1 MNADTPAHPDPE
13 LERLLGEYANG
24 EISREG
30 LARLEEI
37 LKRRPEARKEYIEF
51 FRVHAGLYDLVEEY
65 SQRDS
70 PGETPLSSVKQSRP
84 SQRRPA
90 WLPMALVIASLAAC
104 LLIACFVFFLAGEN
118 DVAGTPAAD
127 APAKETPVAVKAGGS
142 FTLPY
147 TTTTQPIA
155 VISRMVDVV
164 MAPGET
170 ALHIGQSMPPQQ
182 VALQSGLVQFDFL
195 NGVTVVVE
203 GTVELELVSQ
213 TRCKL
218 LRGQARVYA
227 SSQEDGFTLETEDAT
242 FIDRGTEF
250 GVRVTPGKEA
260 EVHVIEGQV
269 DVLPRAAAE
278 STRSV
283 TTGNAVTVSPH
294 HPPQDIGFRPDDFPS
309 INGVAERLSAQTAER
324 FQQWQ
329 SDRQEILEDED
340 LVVFYDFQ
348 FNAENAQHVVNR
360 VSNGLDG
367 SIVGCK
373 VAEGRWPGKESLEFK
388 GFHDRVRMN
397 IPGEFDAITLSAWI
411 RIDGFDRSFSSIML
425 TDYFQDGHIHWQFRS
440 DGRVEM
446 GIRPKD
452 EERILYLSD
461 PVLGFED
468 LGRWLQLV
476 TVFDPDLGKVFH
488 YLDGKLIMSA
498 PIETGREADYR
509 APTETLDK
517 LRIGYAELGN
527 WRRKDPGEP
536 YSIRSLNG
544 RMDEF
549 SVYSRALSEAEV
561 VRLYEIGKP

>member
-1 MNADTPAHPDPE
+1 MSNATPAHPYQE

-24 EISREG
+24 EISAEG
-30 LARLEEI
+30 LDRLAAI
-37 LKRRPEARKEYIEF
+37 LKQSPAARKEYIEF

-70 PGETPLSSVKQSRP
+70 LSETTLANAQVSRP
-84 SQRRPA
+84 SEPRLIGVPIA
-90 WLPMALVIASLAAC
+90 FALLAASLLVAG
-104 LLIACFVFFLAGEN
+104 FVFSLRWEDDIAEVPSVNFPTTKTSVKE
-118 DVAGTPAAD
+118 VAN
-127 APAKETPVAVKAGGS
+127 S
-142 FTLPY
+142 LTLPDA
-147 TTTTQPIA
+147 TTTQPIA

-164 MAPGET
+164 MAPGEA
-170 ALHIGQSMPPQQ
+170 ALHIGQSVPPQQ
-182 VALQSGLVQFDFL
+182 VTLQSGLVQFDFL
-195 NGVTVVVE
+195 NGVTMVVE
-203 GTVELELVSQ
+203 GTVELELISQ

-250 GVRVTPGKEA
+250 GVRVTPGKES
-260 EVHVIEGQV
+260 EVHVIDGQV
-269 DVLPRAAAE
+269 DVTPRATAE
-278 STRSV
+278 ATRSV
-283 TTGNAVTVSPH
+283 TTGNAVNVSPN

-309 INGVAERLSAQTAER
+309 INGVAQRLSAQTAER
-324 FQQWQ
+324 FQQWRKN
-329 SDRQEILEDED
+329 RQEILEDED

-348 FNAENAQHVVNR
+348 SNPDNAQKVVNR
-360 VSNGLDG
+360 VSSGLDG
-367 SIVGCK
+367 TIVGCK
-373 VAEGRWPGKESLEFK
+373 IAEGRWPGKESLEFK
-388 GFHDRVRMN
+388 GFHDRVRIN

-411 RIDGFDRSFSSIML
+411 RIDGFDRTFSSIML

-440 DGRVEM
+440 SGHIEM
-446 GIRPKD
+446 GIRPKH

-461 PVLGFED
+461 PELGFDD

-488 YLDGKLIMSA
+488 YLDGRLIMIA
-498 PIETGREADYR
+498 PIETGREASYR

-544 RMDEF
+544 RLDEF
-549 SVYSRALSEAEV
+549 SVYSRALNEAEV
-561 VRLYEIGKP
+561 QRLYEIGKP

>member
-1 MNADTPAHPDPE
+1 MSNATPSHLYQE

-24 EISREG
+24 EISRDG
-30 LARLEEI
+30 LDRLEEI
-37 LKRRPEARKEYIEF
+37 LKQSPEARKEYIEF
-51 FRVHAGLYDLVEEY
+51 FRVHAGLYDLVEEF
-65 SQRDS
+65 SHRDS
-70 PGETPLSSVKQSRP
+70 RSETTMANLKGSRQSELRP
-84 SQRRPA
+84 FWSPFA
-90 WLPMALVIASLAAC
+90 IACLAAC
-104 LLIACFVFFLAGEN
+104 LLIASFVFFSSGEN
-118 DVAGTPAAD
+118 NLAD
-127 APAKETPVAVKAGGS
+127 PQSNATQVSRTSRS

-170 ALHIGQSMPPQQ
+170 ALHIGQSLPPQQ
-182 VALQSGLVQFDFL
+182 VTLQAGLVQFDFL

-203 GTVELELVSQ
+203 GTVKLELVSQ

-218 LRGQARVYA
+218 YRGQARVYA

-260 EVHVIEGQV
+260 EVHVIDGQV
-269 DVLPRAAAE
+269 DVLQRASAE
-278 STRSV
+278 TTNSV
-283 TTGNAVTVSPH
+283 TTGNAVTVSSN

-309 INGVAERLSAQTAER
+309 INGVAQRLSAQTAER
-324 FQQWQ
+324 FQQWRNN
-329 SDRQEILEDED
+329 RQEILEDED

-348 FNAENAQHVVNR
+348 SNPDNAQQVVNR
-360 VSNGLDG
+360 VSSGLDG
-367 SIVGCK
+367 TIVGCK
-373 VAEGRWPGKESLEFK
+373 IAEGRWPGKESLEFK
-388 GFHDRVRMN
+388 GFHDRVRIN

-411 RIDGFDRSFSSIML
+411 RIDGFDRPFSSIML

-446 GIRPKD
+446 GIRPKH

-461 PVLGFED
+461 PELGFDD
-468 LGRWLQLV
+468 LGRWLHLV
-476 TVFDPDLGKVFH
+476 TVFDPNLGRVFH
-488 YLDGKLIMSA
+488 YLDGKLILNA
-498 PIETGREADYR
+498 PIETGREGDFR

-549 SVYSRALSEAEV
+549 AVYSRALSETEV
-561 VRLYEIGKP
+561 VRLFEIGKP

>member
-1 MNADTPAHPDPE
+1 MSDAKPARPNQE
-13 LERLLGEYANG
+13 LQHLLGEYANG

-30 LARLEEI
+30 LNRLEEL
-37 LKRRPEARKEYIEF
+37 LKQRPDARKEYIEF
-51 FRVHAGLYDLVEEY
+51 FQVHAGLYDLVEEF

-70 PGETPLSSVKQSRP
+70 VSETTLANSRGNRQSE
-84 SQRRPA
+84 RRLF
-90 WLPMALVIASLAAC
+90 WLPVAISFLAAC
-104 LLIACFVFFLAGEN
+104 ILIACFVFLPPWAS
-118 DVAGTPAAD
+118 DVAD
-127 APAKETPVAVKAGGS
+127 APSADVRSNKTSVSQVASS
-142 FTLPY
+142 FTLPDA
-147 TTTTQPIA
+147 TTTQPIA

-170 ALHIGQSMPPQQ
+170 ALHIGQSLAPQQ
-182 VALQSGLVQFDFL
+182 VTLQSGLVQFDFL

-203 GTVELELVSQ
+203 GTVELELISQ

-260 EVHVIEGQV
+260 EVHVIDGQV
-269 DVLPRAAAE
+269 DILPHAVAE
-278 STRSV
+278 ATHSV
-283 TTGNAVTVSPH
+283 TTGNAMTVSWN
-294 HPPQDIGFRPDDFPS
+294 HPPQDIGFRPDDFPT
-309 INGVAERLSAQTAER
+309 INGVAERLSVQTAER
-324 FQQWQ
+324 FQQWRN
-329 SDRQEILEDED
+329 DRQEILEDKD

-348 FNAENAQHVVNR
+348 SNPDNAQQVVNR

-367 SIVGCK
+367 TIVGCK

-388 GFHDRVRMN
+388 GFHDRVRIN

-411 RIDGFDRSFSSIML
+411 RIDGFDRTFSSIML

-440 DGRVEM
+440 DGRIEM
-446 GIRPKD
+446 GIRPKH
-452 EERILYLSD
+452 EERILYLSE
-461 PVLGFED
+461 PELGFDD
-468 LGRWLQLV
+468 LGRWFQLV

-498 PIETGREADYR
+498 PIEIGREADYR

-549 SVYSRALSEAEV
+549 ALYSRALSEAEV
-561 VRLYEIGKP
+561 ARLYEIGKP